1 MSRVR
6 LRGGAAMS
14 IKELV
19 DQIIEDGV
27 LTREEHDAFIEK
39 VHADGQID
47 DEESEQISRL
57 FKMIQD
63 GTLKVV
69 DEDRERAEARRREE
83 LEKKLKEL

>member
-1 MSRVR
+1 
-6 LRGGAAMS
+6 MS

-27 LTREEHDAFIEK
+27 LTREEHDDFIER

-57 FKMIQD
+57 FKLIQD

-69 DEDRERAEARRREE
+69 DEDREHAEARRRAE
-83 LEKKLKEL
+83 LEKKLKDL

>member
-1 MSRVR
+1 
-6 LRGGAAMS
+6 MS